1 MRFRI
6 PLAITFIAGM
16 GLIVQFFVPH
26 PVSSRIYQE
35 ALIWYEIIY
44 IFMLVLAVRSL
55 CVSHIRKIKRRQI
68 GWSYSIITL
77 GSLFTVACIG
87 IFGGVGTGT
96 TLTQIYN
103 YVQTPLE
110 STLFALLAFFM
121 ASAAYRAFKARTK
134 EAALL
139 LVIALIVMFGR
150 VPVGER
156 LVPKMPDI
164 VEWILIV
171 PNMAA
176 QRGILIGVGLGMIA
190 TSLKIILGIERQ
202 YLGGK

>member
-6 PLAITFIAGM
+6 PLAITFIAGI
-16 GLIVQFFVPH
+16 GLIIQFFVPH
-26 PVSSRIYQE
+26 PASNKIYQE
-35 ALIWYEIIY
+35 ALDWYEIIY

-55 CVSHIRKIKRRQI
+55 CVSHIRKTKKRQA
-68 GWSYSIITL
+68 GWGYSIITL
-77 GSLFTVACIG
+77 VSLFTVACIG
-87 IFGGVGTGT
+87 IWGGVGTGT

-103 YVQTPLE
+103 YVQIPLE
-110 STLFALLAFFM
+110 STMFSLLAFFI

-156 LVPKMPDI
+156 LFHKMPDI
-164 VEWILIV
+164 VEWILMV

-202 YLGGK
+202 YLGGR

>member
-6 PLAITFIAGM
+6 PLVITFIAGT
-16 GLIVQFFVPH
+16 GLIVQFFIPH
-26 PVSSRIYQE
+26 PVSSRIYRE
-35 ALIWYEIIY
+35 ALDWYEIIY

-55 CVSHIRKIKRRQI
+55 CVSHIRKIKKVQA
-68 GWSYSIITL
+68 GWGYSIITL
-77 GSLFTVACIG
+77 VSLCAVACIG
-87 IFGGVGTGT
+87 VFGGVGTGT

-103 YVQTPLE
+103 YVQIPLE

-139 LVIALIVMFGR
+139 LIVALVIMFGR

-156 LVPKMPDI
+156 LVHRMPDI
-164 VEWILIV
+164 VEWVLMV

-202 YLGGK
+202 YLGGR